1 MNASSTMVLN
11 PTPQNFNTFNTF
23 NIFDP
28 VAYSHRTE

>member
-1 MNASSTMVLN
+1 MVLN